1 MRALFLLLFF
11 VASVGLAQQAPA
23 RRPLTTAEAAALE
36 ECVALG
42 HRVLA
47 AWSRYS
53 EVTNLSTPISAGV
66 DVLTRTPT
74 LELLHATHSLSDSDL
89 ALSSHYQ
96 TRLHPV
102 PPNASKDAP
111 ILSMRTDRG
120 EIVIDIS
127 GNVTL
132 QPPNDI

>member
-1 MRALFLLLFF
+1 MRALYFLLFF
-11 VASVGLAQQAPA
+11 VASVGFAQQAPA

-36 ECVALG
+36 EPVALG

-53 EVTNLSTPISAGV
+53 EVTYLSTPIPAGV

-74 LELLHATHSLSDSDL
+74 LELLHATHSLSDSDF
-89 ALSSHYQ
+89 ALSSHYR

-102 PPNASKDAP
+102 PPNAPKNAP
-111 ILSMRTDRG
+111 VLSMHTERG
-120 EIVIDIS
+120 EIVVEIS
-127 GNVTL
+127 GNITL
-132 QPPNDI
+132 QPPK

>member
-1 MRALFLLLFF
+1 MRAFCLLLFF

-36 ECVALG
+36 ESVALG

-47 AWSRYS
+47 AWARYL
-53 EVTNLSTPISAGV
+53 EVTNLSTPIPVGV

-74 LELLHATHSLSDSDL
+74 LELLHATHSLGDSDF

-96 TRLHPV
+96 TRRLPGG
-102 PPNASKDAP
+102 PNAPQGSSA
-111 ILSMRTDRG
+111 SGTMRTDRG
-120 EIVIDIS
+120 EIVVDIS

-132 QPPNDI
+132 QPPE

>member
-1 MRALFLLLFF
+1 MRALCFLLLF
-11 VASVGLAQQAPA
+11 VASVGFAQQAPA
-23 RRPLTTAEAAALE
+23 RRPLTTGEAGALE

-47 AWSRYS
+47 AWSHYS
-53 EVTNLSTPISAGV
+53 DVTTLSTPMSAGV
-66 DVLTRTPT
+66 DVITRTPT

-89 ALSSHYQ
+89 ALSLHYL

-102 PPNASKDAP
+102 PPNAPKDAP

-120 EIVIDIS
+120 EIVVDIS

-132 QPPNDI
+132 QPPK